1 VRQLAAAA
9 AKWAKLQ
16 ETNMMRERKRQMRKL
31 PAVAVAC
38 VLCAAMRGESIS
50 ALAPSKTVDE
60 ESVIV
65 AMVERSRA
73 AARDFHEYKVT
84 RIFQAENRR
93 FSKKASMMVETMVD
107 SNRHAE
113 SRLISFEGSDLIRK
127 RVFEKILEAE
137 AEAEN
142 QREDV
147 DVTPANYKFCFLR
160 IEHWNGRPSY
170 VFAIA
175 PLKKNKYAVQGSIW
189 LDCQDLHIAR
199 LVGSPLIRPSFWTTS
214 SKIEKDYQKLGNRW
228 LPARVFS
235 ESSIFLAGRST
246 LEIEYQ
252 YPLGQ

>member
-1 VRQLAAAA
+1 MP
-9 AKWAKLQ
+9 
-16 ETNMMRERKRQMRKL
+16 NMMRESERQMRKF

-38 VLCAAMRGESIS
+38 VLCAAAAAWGGESIS
-50 ALAPSKTVDE
+50 VLAPSKAVDE
-60 ESVIV
+60 RSVIL
-65 AMVERSRA
+65 AMAERGRA
-73 AARDFHEYKVT
+73 AARDFQEYKVT
-84 RIFQAENRR
+84 RIFQAENQR
-93 FSKKASMMVETMVD
+93 FKKKASMVVETMVD

-137 AEAEN
+137 SEAEN
-142 QREDV
+142 QRKDV
-147 DVTPANYKFCFLR
+147 DVTPANYKFRFQR
-160 IEHWNGRPSY
+160 IEHWNGRASY
-170 VFAIA
+170 VFDIT

-214 SKIEKDYQKLGNRW
+214 SKIEKDYYKQGNRW
-228 LPARVFS
+228 LPARIFS

-252 YPLGQ
+252 YPRPQ